1 MTERT
6 NDLRLSIVVPVYNE
20 AENIAALYGK
30 IDTVVKASLKLSY
43 EIIFVDDGS
52 DDGTF
57 EILKTLHDKDNH
69 VKVIRFRR
77 NYGQSAALA
86 AGFDISR
93 GDVIV
98 TMDGDLQND
107 PGDIPV
113 LLQRLEEGFDIV
125 SGWRK
130 CRKDTLITRKIP
142 SHIANFII
150 STVTGVKLHDYGCT
164 LKAYRRNT
172 VKNIHL
178 YGELHRFIPALASL
192 NGARIVEIPVAHHPR
207 RHGVAKYGISRTL
220 RVLLDLFTV
229 EFLLRF
235 STRPMQIFGLF
246 GLITGFTGFC
256 IASYL
261 TYLKLF
267 RGAELAGRPLM
278 LLAILLIV
286 VGVQFIAMGL
296 IGELIIR
303 IYYESHDRKI
313 YCIRDF
319 LD

>member
-1 MTERT
+1 MITK
-6 NDLRLSIVVPVYNE
+6 NKQDLSLSIVIPVYNE
-20 AENIAALYGK
+20 EESILELHNRIES
-30 IDTVVKASLKLSY
+30 VVKALKLSY

-52 DDGTF
+52 KDRTF
-57 EILKTLHDKDNH
+57 EILKTVHDRDKH
-69 VKVIRFRR
+69 VKVVRFRR
-77 NYGQSAALA
+77 NFGQSAALA
-86 AGFDISR
+86 AGFDISG

-113 LLQRLEEGFDIV
+113 LLQKIDEGFDIV

-130 CRKDTLITRKIP
+130 CRKDTMVTRKVP

-150 STVTGVKLHDYGCT
+150 SRVTGVKLHDYGCT
-164 LKAYRRNT
+164 LKAYRRAT

-192 NGARIVEIPVAHHPR
+192 YGARIVEIEVAHHPR
-207 RHGVAKYGISRTL
+207 RHGVTKYGVSRTL
-220 RVLLDLFTV
+220 RVILDLFTV

-246 GLITGFTGFC
+246 GLVAGFTGFC

-267 RGAELAGRPLM
+267 RGVELSGRPLM
-278 LLAILLIV
+278 LLSVLLMV

-296 IGELIIR
+296 MGELIIR
-303 IYYESHDRKI
+303 VYYESQNKKI
-313 YCIRDF
+313 YSVRDI